1 MDACQLSPKVVITF
15 AAVLALVGLLLALL
29 ATLLDPPGVA
39 VFPTKADH
47 PPKLCITK
55 LHIYGSELYVKSN
68 CLQYYEIYVDGRP
81 VRPCPVCV
89 EVGHIVVQLNGTA
102 VVIEIRGPHNA
113 TLYAVRKPGGR
124 YEFVDRQTGR
134 AHGGYIIV
142 HRAGQA
148 G

>member
-1 MDACQLSPKVVITF
+1 MSVGQLSFKDAAIAFAVALFVV
-15 AAVLALVGLLLALL
+15 LLMGLLDLPDV
-29 ATLLDPPGVA
+29 ATLS
-39 VFPTKADH
+39 PTKADQ

-68 CLQYYEIYVDGRP
+68 CLRYYEIYADGRP
-81 VRPCPVCV
+81 VQPCPVCV
-89 EVGHIVVQLNGTA
+89 EVGNMAVQLNGTA

-124 YEFVDRQTGR
+124 YEFVDGQTGK
-134 AHGGYIIV
+134 AYGGYIIV